1 MDYPKHQ
8 FRVLVL
14 DDGGDD
20 ELKRYCEELESAC
33 VKYLRRKKIP
43 GVPHNFKCGNL
54 NYGLEHSDA
63 EFVVTMDADMIL
75 HPSFLK
81 TLLPHIVKDPKVS
94 FVQIPQS
101 FYNLPVGDPLND
113 ACVFGYER
121 VMIHRDTFG
130 AAPCVRTGAIFRRKH
145 LDEIG
150 GFQPMSITEDTMTAF
165 KLFNQDF
172 KSVYLNRKLQIGLTP
187 WTFEGYIKQR
197 RRWCQGAIQQ
207 FSATWREMLGPKSKL
222 SLVLKSGS
230 VFHNPSDESHFW
242 WMTPFF
248 LQTIYKSIF
257 SYSSTFTFTP
267 TSSIDRVA
275 AQAKLTKQPALIK
288 FFLVKLKHV
297 KVHIIYIL
305 LVLAVVAYRI
315 SWVAKQRGRNCSHDF
330 YVIAM
335 SFFLLSTCTHMLV
348 PIVYILC
355 PPSYKPGQR
364 KGLLHYKEKVPHF
377 VEGDHLPKWHWS
389 AMFYEAIANVV
400 VVIFWVAA
408 LVIAVTKAVRQWCK
422 TGFWEECASG
432 LSSHHLLAQ
441 GLLLRPA
448 RCCLDKLYHTIKR
461 MKDDGT
467 MYKVQGFLLIGM
479 MSVKDLFEGRFGDGQ
494 LRAIQDYQLSFWLE
508 DLFRQHTPPQ
518 LQHIQPGWANTNSR
532 GMIADRKNFEIVLLS
547 NIDLSGAIRKLGGDD
562 KNMSVSVDLGDMEC
576 TVDSQYVSNH
586 SFTEAE
592 LVEWWRERWKAGK
605 RLIPEAELQAK
616 LAQRHNWGEARIFQA
631 CGLCFVAASKVAWLK
646 EDLTPPAQ
654 EEIEQKGSCGHDRN
668 WRTPQMLELEACDMS
683 KAALDI
689 MLFD

>member
-1 MDYPKHQ
+1 MSSVQDLELQQQPSDNLSDQSDSNAPHESSSSSSSPSSSPSSSTSLSAAPQASPWGKLIWHTIICLLVSAHMATFVNYLGYRFYVYSKHPGEFVRRPWLIILTICEVIYFLNSVIGAVDLVLPPRIWRPRQSLSLNWEDLPTVDIFLPCCKEPTDVPEDSIQAALAMDYPKHQ

-20 ELKRYCEELESAC
+20 QLKQYCEVLEHVEPPSAS
-33 VKYLRRKKIP
+33 VRYLRRVKIP

-63 EFVVTMDADMIL
+63 EFVVMMDADMIL

-113 ACVFGYER
+113 ACGFCYER
-121 VMIHRDTFG
+121 LMIHRDTFG
-130 AAPCVRTGAIFRRKH
+130 AAPCVGTGAIFRRKH

-150 GFQPMSITEDTMTAF
+150 GFQPMSITEDTTTAF
-165 KLFNQDF
+165 KLFNQGF
-172 KSVYLNRKLQIGLTP
+172 KSVYLNRNLQIGLIP

-197 RRWCQGAIQQ
+197 QRWCQGAIQQ

-222 SLVLKSGS
+222 SLVLKVSFFWHTGYYFIAIVNLVMLLLFIVCLALHLDLMIGTSHEAWRVIIQLAIFLIFWRLSWMS
-230 VFHNPSDESHFW
+230 VWLSLPQSIRSRNRDESHFW

-288 FFLVKLKHV
+288 IFLVKLKHV

-335 SFFLLSTCTHMLV
+335 SFFLLSTWTHMLV

-364 KGLLHYKEKVPHF
+364 KGLLHYREKVPHF

-408 LVIAVTKAVRQWCK
+408 LVIAVTKAVCQWCK
-422 TGFWEECASG
+422 TG
-432 LSSHHLLAQ
+432 
-441 GLLLRPA
+441 
-448 RCCLDKLYHTIKR
+448 
-461 MKDDGT
+461 
-467 MYKVQGFLLIGM
+467 
-479 MSVKDLFEGRFGDGQ
+479 
-494 LRAIQDYQLSFWLE
+494 AI
-508 DLFRQHTPPQ
+508 
-518 LQHIQPGWANTNSR
+518 
-532 GMIADRKNFEIVLLS
+532 
-547 NIDLSGAIRKLGGDD
+547 
-562 KNMSVSVDLGDMEC
+562 
-576 TVDSQYVSNH
+576 
-586 SFTEAE
+586 
-592 LVEWWRERWKAGK
+592 
-605 RLIPEAELQAK
+605 
-616 LAQRHNWGEARIFQA
+616 
-631 CGLCFVAASKVAWLK
+631 
-646 EDLTPPAQ
+646 
-654 EEIEQKGSCGHDRN
+654 
-668 WRTPQMLELEACDMS
+668 
-683 KAALDI
+683 
-689 MLFD
+689 